1 MPSHYDRNVPRRG
14 RTATPRQAGQPAV
27 RSAIPQPRSPLNPQR
42 LTTPQPQMPL
52 PSERVRSIVE
62 TDSPLMR
69 QAATQGKQYAH
80 RRGLL
85 NSSLAAGAAQN
96 SLLAHAF
103 PMAQADTSAALQG
116 RSLDINR
123 QQADDA
129 WQQSLIDYALNRDRF
144 ISDTD
149 LRNRQ
154 LTLTDRINTGRL
166 DLDRSRLGLD
176 RELGTR
182 NLDLGFDRLGMDRE
196 LGTRRLDLESRGLD
210 LGYDRLAQ
218 NRRQGNLSVYEGMY
232 GALMSNPNIDKD
244 TRSEYMLSLRKFL
257 DEMEEGEDDLG
268 NADIKDPDGEE
279 TTGAGTPT
287 EGETT
292 GAGTPTEG
300 ETAGGETAGAET
312 TATETAGGETAG
324 GETAAAETTATE
336 TAGGETTPSGST
348 QTIPPPGD
356 HPGWNSIPTPGGVPS
371 WDLIPYHSRYI
382 FV

>member
-1 MPSHYDRNVPRRG
+1 MPSHYDQNAPGRRD
-14 RTATPRQAGQPAV
+14 TPRQAGQPATGQPAV

-42 LTTPQPQMPL
+42 LTTPQPQLPL

-85 NSSLAAGAAQN
+85 NSSIAAGAAQN

-166 DLDRSRLGLD
+166 DLDRERFMSDAEMAQDRLGLD
-176 RELGTR
+176 K
-182 NLDLGFDRLGMDRE
+182 E
-196 LGTRRLDLESRGLD
+196 LGTRRLDLEGRGLD

-218 NRRQGNLSVYEGMY
+218 DRRQGNLSAYASIY
-232 GALMSNPNIDKD
+232 GAVLSNPNIDED
-244 TRSEYMLSLRKFL
+244 ARGDYLLSLREDFL
-257 DEMEEGEDDLG
+257 PKMEEGEDDL
-268 NADIKDPDGEE
+268 AKTDIKDPDGE
-279 TTGAGTPT
+279 A
-287 EGETT
+287 
-292 GAGTPTEG
+292 A
-300 ETAGGETAGAET
+300 AGAET
-312 TATETAGGETAG
+312 TPEEQPQEPPPQEPPPQEPPPPEQPPPQPPPQPPQAKGL
-324 GETAAAETTATE
+324 
-336 TAGGETTPSGST
+336 
-348 QTIPPPGD
+348 PPPGD
-356 HPGWNSIPTPGGVPS
+356 PGWYSIPTPGGVPS
-371 WDLIPYHSRYI
+371 WDSIPYHSRHI

>member
-244 TRSEYMLSLRKFL
+244 TRGEYMLSLRKFL
-257 DEMEEGEDDLG
+257 DEMEKGEDDLG

-287 EGETT
+287 EGET
-292 GAGTPTEG
+292 AGG
-300 ETAGGETAGAET
+300 ETTATETAGAET

-324 GETAAAETTATE
+324 GET
-336 TAGGETTPSGST
+336 TPSGST

-356 HPGWNSIPTPGGVPS
+356 SGWNSIPTPAGVPN
-371 WDLIPYHSRYI
+371 WDWIPYHSRYI

>member
-14 RTATPRQAGQPAV
+14 RTATPRQVGQPAV

-69 QAATQGKQYAH
+69 QAATKGKQYAH

-154 LTLTDRINTGRL
+154 LKLTDRINTGRL

-196 LGTRRLDLESRGLD
+196 LGTRRLDLEGRGLD

-218 NRRQGNLSVYEGMY
+218 DRRQGNLNVYEGMY
-232 GALMSNPNIDKD
+232 GALMSNPNIDKH
-244 TRSEYMLSLRKFL
+244 TRGEYMLSLRKFL

-279 TTGAGTPT
+279 TTGAGTAP
-287 EGETT
+287 
-292 GAGTPTEG
+292 
-300 ETAGGETAGAET
+300 GGPPQEPPPEQPPPEQPPPEQPPPARQQPPAQQQP
-312 TATETAGGETAG
+312 
-324 GETAAAETTATE
+324 AAPPPPAQQPAP
-336 TAGGETTPSGST
+336 APA
-348 QTIPPPGD
+348 TIPPPGD
-356 HPGWNSIPTPGGVPS
+356 PGWNSIPTPGGVPS

>member
-1 MPSHYDRNVPRRG
+1 MPSHYDRNAGRRN
-14 RTATPRQAGQPAV
+14 TPRQAGPPATGQPVV

-166 DLDRSRLGLD
+166 DLDRERFVSDADLAQDRLGLD
-176 RELGTR
+176 RER
-182 NLDLGFDRLGMDRE
+182 FVSDADLAQDRLGLDRE
-196 LGTRRLDLESRGLD
+196 LGTRRLDLEGRGLD

-218 NRRQGNLSVYEGMY
+218 DRRQSNLSAYAGMY
-232 GALMSNPNIDKD
+232 GALLNNPNIDKD
-244 TRSEYMLSLRKFL
+244 TRGKYMLSLRKFL
-257 DEMEEGEDDLG
+257 DEMEKGEDELG
-268 NADIKDPDGEE
+268 NTDIKDPDGE
-279 TTGAGTPT
+279 A
-287 EGETT
+287 
-292 GAGTPTEG
+292 A
-300 ETAGGETAGAET
+300 AGAET
-312 TATETAGGETAG
+312 VPGGQPQEPPPQ
-324 GETAAAETTATE
+324 EPPPEEPPQEPPPQEPPPEEPPAEQ
-336 TAGGETTPSGST
+336 PPPQPPQT
-348 QTIPPPGD
+348 QGLPPPGD
-356 HPGWNSIPTPGGVPS
+356 PGWNSIPPPGGVPS
-371 WDLIPYHSRYI
+371 WDWIPYHSRYI

>member
-1 MPSHYDRNVPRRG
+1 MPSHYDRNVSGRA

-42 LTTPQPQMPL
+42 LTTPQPQLPL

-85 NSSLAAGAAQN
+85 NSSIAAGAAQN

-154 LTLTDRINTGRL
+154 LALTDRINTGRL
-166 DLDRSRLGLD
+166 DLDQDRLGLD
-176 RELGTR
+176 RER
-182 NLDLGFDRLGMDRE
+182 FVSDAEMAQDRLGLDRE

-218 NRRQGNLSVYEGMY
+218 DPRQASYNTYAGMY
-232 GALMSNPNIDKD
+232 GALLNNPNIDKD
-244 TRSEYMLSLRKFL
+244 TRGEYMESLRNFL
-257 DEMEEGEDDLG
+257 DEMEEGEGELD
-268 NADIKDPDGEE
+268 NTPTVDPDGD
-279 TTGAGTPT
+279 A
-287 EGETT
+287 
-292 GAGTPTEG
+292 A
-300 ETAGGETAGAET
+300 AGAET
-312 TATETAGGETAG
+312 TPEEQPTGE
-324 GETAAAETTATE
+324 EEPE
-336 TAGGETTPSGST
+336 SP
-348 QTIPPPGD
+348 
-356 HPGWNSIPTPGGVPS
+356 PTPHARTDRGQESAP
-371 WDLIPYHSRYI
+371 PRSRN
-382 FV
+382 VRRPRRG

>member
-1 MPSHYDRNVPRRG
+1 MPSHYDRNAGRRN
-14 RTATPRQAGQPAV
+14 TPRQAGPPATGQPAV

-42 LTTPQPQMPL
+42 LTTPQPQLPL

-85 NSSLAAGAAQN
+85 NSSLAAGAAEN

-103 PMAQADTSAALQG
+103 PMAQADTTAALQG

-154 LTLTDRINTGRL
+154 LVLTDRINTGRL
-166 DLDRSRLGLD
+166 DLDRNRLGLD

-182 NLDLGFDRLGMDRE
+182 NLDLGFDRLGLDRE
-196 LGTRRLDLESRGLD
+196 LGTRNLD
-210 LGYDRLAQ
+210 LGFDRLGLDRELGTR
-218 NRRQGNLSVYEGMY
+218 NLDLGFDRLGLDRRQGNANNFARMWSAVF
-232 GALMSNPNIDKD
+232 SNPHIDVE
-244 TRSEYMLSLRKFL
+244 TREKYEEFVIKNFL
-257 DEMEEGEDDLG
+257 PKMEEGEDDL
-268 NADIKDPDGEE
+268 AKTDIKDPDGD
-279 TTGAGTPT
+279 
-287 EGETT
+287 
-292 GAGTPTEG
+292 
-300 ETAGGETAGAET
+300 ETAGDET
-312 TATETAGGETAG
+312 TATETAGDETTGDETAG
-324 GETAAAETTATE
+324 AG

-356 HPGWNSIPTPGGVPS
+356 PGWNSIPTPPGVPS
-371 WDLIPYHSRYI
+371 WDWIPYHSRYI
-382 FV
+382 FVR

>member
-1 MPSHYDRNVPRRG
+1 M
-14 RTATPRQAGQPAV
+14 GQPAV

-42 LTTPQPQMPL
+42 LTTPQPQLPL

-123 QQADDA
+123 QQADDT

-210 LGYDRLAQ
+210 LGYDQLAQ
-218 NRRQGNLSVYEGMY
+218 NRRQASYNTYAGMY
-232 GALMSNPNIDKD
+232 GALLNNPNIDKD
-244 TRSEYMLSLRKFL
+244 TRSDYMQSLRKFL
-257 DEMEEGEDDLG
+257 EEMEEGEGELG

-287 EGETT
+287 EGET
-292 GAGTPTEG
+292 AE
-300 ETAGGETAGAET
+300 GGETAGAET
-312 TATETAGGETAG
+312 TATETAATETAG
-324 GETAAAETTATE
+324 GETAATETAGGE

-356 HPGWNSIPTPGGVPS
+356 SGWNSIPTPAGVPS
-371 WDLIPYHSRYI
+371 WDEIPYHSRYI

>member
-1 MPSHYDRNVPRRG
+1 MPSHYDQNAPGRRD
-14 RTATPRQAGQPAV
+14 TPRQAGQPATGQPAV

-42 LTTPQPQMPL
+42 LTTPQPQLPL

-85 NSSLAAGAAQN
+85 NSSIAAGAAQN

-166 DLDRSRLGLD
+166 DLDRERFMSDAEMAQDRLGL
-176 RELGTR
+176 
-182 NLDLGFDRLGMDRE
+182 DRE
-196 LGTRRLDLESRGLD
+196 LGTRRLDLEGRGLD

-218 NRRQGNLSVYEGMY
+218 DRRQGNLSAYASIY
-232 GALMSNPNIDKD
+232 GAVLSNPNIDED
-244 TRSEYMLSLRKFL
+244 ARGDYLLSLREDFL
-257 DEMEEGEDDLG
+257 PKMEEGEDDL
-268 NADIKDPDGEE
+268 AKTDIKDPDGEAAA
-279 TTGAGTPT
+279 GA
-287 EGETT
+287 
-292 GAGTPTEG
+292 
-300 ETAGGETAGAET
+300 ETAGAET
-312 TATETAGGETAG
+312 AGAETAGV
-324 GETAAAETTATE
+324 
-336 TAGGETTPSGST
+336 ETTPEEQPTGEEEPESPPGDEGQQQEPPVQQQPAAPPPPAQQPAPAPATSGST

-356 HPGWNSIPTPGGVPS
+356 PGWYSIPTPGGVPS
-371 WDLIPYHSRYI
+371 WDWIPYHSRHI

>member
-1 MPSHYDRNVPRRG
+1 MPSHYDRNVPGRA
-14 RTATPRQAGQPAV
+14 RTATPRQAGRPAV

-69 QAATQGKQYAH
+69 QAATKGKQYAH

-218 NRRQGNLSVYEGMY
+218 DRRQGNYNTYAGMW
-232 GALMSNPNIDKD
+232 GAAEQPQHRQRYPRRIHAVAPKSSWTK
-244 TRSEYMLSLRKFL
+244 
-257 DEMEEGEDDLG
+257 MEEGEDDLG

-287 EGETT
+287 EGET
-292 GAGTPTEG
+292 AE
-300 ETAGGETAGAET
+300 GGETAGAET

-324 GETAAAETTATE
+324 GETAGPAKPQGAKPRPPVLHRRSRHPEIQ
-336 TAGGETTPSGST
+336 AGIRFQLRAVFRAGT
-348 QTIPPPGD
+348 
-356 HPGWNSIPTPGGVPS
+356 
-371 WDLIPYHSRYI
+371 
-382 FV
+382 

>member
-1 MPSHYDRNVPRRG
+1 MPSRYDRNVPGRA
-14 RTATPRQAGQPAV
+14 RTATPRQVGQPAV

-42 LTTPQPQMPL
+42 LTTPQPQLPL

-123 QQADDA
+123 QQADDT

-196 LGTRRLDLESRGLD
+196 LGTRRLDLEGRGLD

-218 NRRQGNLSVYEGMY
+218 DRRQGNLNVYEGMY
-232 GALMSNPNIDKD
+232 GALMSNPNIDKH
-244 TRSEYMLSLRKFL
+244 TRGEYMLSLRKFL
-257 DEMEEGEDDLG
+257 DEMEKGEDDLG

-287 EGETT
+287 EGETA
-292 GAGTPTEG
+292 GAETTAT

-324 GETAAAETTATE
+324 GET
-336 TAGGETTPSGST
+336 TPSGST

-356 HPGWNSIPTPGGVPS
+356 SGWNSIPTPGGVPS
-371 WDLIPYHSRYI
+371 WDWIPYHSRYI

>member
-1 MPSHYDRNVPRRG
+1 MHYDRNAGRRD
-14 RTATPRQAGQPAV
+14 TPRQAGPPATGQPAV

-42 LTTPQPQMPL
+42 LTTPQPQLPL

-85 NSSLAAGAAQN
+85 NSSLAAGAAEN

-103 PMAQADTSAALQG
+103 PMAQADTTAALQG

-154 LTLTDRINTGRL
+154 LVLTDRINTGRL
-166 DLDRSRLGLD
+166 DLDRNRLGLD

-182 NLDLGFDRLGMDRE
+182 NLDLGFDRLGLDRE
-196 LGTRRLDLESRGLD
+196 LGTRNLDLGYDRLGLDRELGTRGLD

-218 NRRQGNLSVYEGMY
+218 DRRQSNLSAYAGMY
-232 GALMSNPNIDKD
+232 GALLNNPNIDKD
-244 TRSEYMLSLRKFL
+244 TRGKYMLSLRQFL
-257 DEMEEGEDDLG
+257 DEMEEGEDELG
-268 NADIKDPDGEE
+268 NTDIKDPDGE
-279 TTGAGTPT
+279 A
-287 EGETT
+287 
-292 GAGTPTEG
+292 A
-300 ETAGGETAGAET
+300 AGAET
-312 TATETAGGETAG
+312 VPGGQPQEPPPLPPPP
-324 GETAAAETTATE
+324 EEPPAEQV
-336 TAGGETTPSGST
+336 PPLPPQT
-348 QTIPPPGD
+348 QGLPPPGD
-356 HPGWNSIPTPGGVPS
+356 PGWNSIPPPGGVPS
-371 WDLIPYHSRYI
+371 WDWIPYHSRYI
-382 FV
+382 FVR

>member
-1 MPSHYDRNVPRRG
+1 MPSHYDRNAPGRG
-14 RTATPRQAGQPAV
+14 RAATPRQAGQPQPPATGQPAV

-42 LTTPQPQMPL
+42 LTTPQPQLPL

-85 NSSLAAGAAQN
+85 NSSIAAGAAQN

-166 DLDRSRLGLD
+166 DLDRERFMSDAEMAQDRLGL
-176 RELGTR
+176 
-182 NLDLGFDRLGMDRE
+182 DRE

-218 NRRQGNLSVYEGMY
+218 DRRQASYNTYAGMWS
-232 GALMSNPNIDKD
+232 ALLNNPNIDKD
-244 TRSEYMLSLRKFL
+244 TREEYMESLRNFL
-257 DEMEEGEDDLG
+257 DEMEEGEGELD
-268 NADIKDPDGEE
+268 NTPTVDPDGD
-279 TTGAGTPT
+279 A
-287 EGETT
+287 
-292 GAGTPTEG
+292 A
-300 ETAGGETAGAET
+300 AGAET
-312 TATETAGGETAG
+312 ALGGPPQEPPP
-324 GETAAAETTATE
+324 EQPPPQEPPPE
-336 TAGGETTPSGST
+336 QPPPQEPPPEQPPPQPPPEQPPPQEPPPEQPPPQPPQT
-348 QTIPPPGD
+348 QDLPPPGN
-356 HPGWNSIPTPGGVPS
+356 PGWNSIPTPGGVPS
-371 WDLIPYHSRYI
+371 WDLIPYHSRHI